1 MKKFII
7 VLLVIIFVLSCFTGC
22 KQNTIPETVQPTLP
36 ENGVVV
42 TPAPIEETTEAEDAI
57 IKIKNTK

>member
-22 KQNTIPETVQPTLP
+22 KQNTIPETVQPILP

-42 TPAPIEETTEAEDAI
+42 TPAPVEETIEAEDAI
-57 IKIKNTK
+57 IEIKNTK

>member
-7 VLLVIIFVLSCFTGC
+7 ILLVIIFVLSCFTGC

-36 ENGVVV
+36 ENGVVI
-42 TPAPIEETTEAEDAI
+42 TPVPAEETTEAENAI
-57 IKIKNTK
+57 IEIKNTK